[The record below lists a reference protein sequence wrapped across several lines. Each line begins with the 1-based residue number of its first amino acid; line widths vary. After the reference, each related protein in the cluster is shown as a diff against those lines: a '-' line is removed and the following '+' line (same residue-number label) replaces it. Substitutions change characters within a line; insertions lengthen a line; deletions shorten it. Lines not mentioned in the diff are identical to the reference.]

1 MRRFRVNQF
10 LDILDS
16 PAVWVELYKDEE
28 TGIWEISD
36 KKYFV
41 CANKTIIDIA
51 NGEKLDDNTINY
63 KNVENRKTNK
73 YAWVCY
79 YLLENSL
86 NNF

>member
-1 MRRFRVNQF
+1 MLTIKYQPKTTN
-10 LDILDS
+10 
-16 PAVWVELYKDEE
+16 ELL
-28 TGIWEISD
+28 I
-36 KKYFV
+36 
-41 CANKTIIDIA
+41 NKNIIDIA
-51 NGEKLDDNTINY
+51 NGEKLDDNIINY